1 MKISTCVLCIIAI
14 IVCAGFV
21 YAQSTKMS
29 RLPSGEEVYDL
40 SGEWVALIENYGQAA
55 AHGTYLDVV
64 KIILTGSFCP
74 LTGQI
79 TNPIRIIGVKQKS
92 HAPSQE
98 SGQAGR
104 ELFRGEL
111 EGNDFSKLEMISG
124 DEKAFPCKGQI
135 SENGNKITI
144 DAPNHGRMTLT
155 RK

>member
-1 MKISTCVLCIIAI
+1 MLTFCLVALIAWT
-14 IVCAGFV
+14 GFAH
-21 YAQSTKMS
+21 AQSAKII

-124 DEKAFPCKGQI
+124 DGKAFPCKGQI
-135 SENGNKITI
+135 SENGNKINV
-144 DAPNHGRMTLT
+144 DAPNKARLTFT

>member
-1 MKISTCVLCIIAI
+1 MLTFCFVALIAWT
-14 IVCAGFV
+14 GFAH
-21 YAQSTKMS
+21 AQSAKIIK
-29 RLPSGEEVYDL
+29 LPSGEEVYDL
-40 SGEWVALIENYGQAA
+40 SGEWDALIENYGQAA

-104 ELFRGEL
+104 ELFRGVRWSPKF
-111 EGNDFSKLEMISG
+111 GQCAKL
-124 DEKAFPCKGQI
+124 
-135 SENGNKITI
+135 
-144 DAPNHGRMTLT
+144 
-155 RK
+155 

>member
-1 MKISTCVLCIIAI
+1 MLTFCFVALIAWT
-14 IVCAGFV
+14 GFAH
-21 YAQSTKMS
+21 AQSAKII

-40 SGEWVALIENYGQAA
+40 SGDWVALIENYGQAA

-64 KIILTGSFCP
+64 KIILIGNFCP

-124 DEKAFPCKGQI
+124 DGKAFPCKGQI
-135 SENGNKITI
+135 SENGNKINV
-144 DAPNHGRMTLT
+144 DAPNKARLTFT